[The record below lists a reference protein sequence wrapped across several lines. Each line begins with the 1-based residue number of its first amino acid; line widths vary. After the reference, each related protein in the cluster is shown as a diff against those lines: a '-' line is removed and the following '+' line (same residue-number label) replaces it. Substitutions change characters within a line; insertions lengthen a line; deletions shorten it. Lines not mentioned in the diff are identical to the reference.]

1 MSQLLAICLTGMK
14 TQVHTKTY
22 NRIVCHGSIHNHP
35 KLPKCLLPGEWV
47 YICTIEHDSATDS
60 ATKRNGDGSQMHVFL
75 ERSQTQN
82 STYMTYLYNILEE
95 ARQRDRKKLVVV
107 KGQDAHKRA

>member
-1 MSQLLAICLTGMK
+1 M
-14 TQVHTKTY
+14 
-22 NRIVCHGSIHNHP
+22 
-35 KLPKCLLPGEWV
+35 
-47 YICTIEHDSATDS
+47 EHDSATDS

-107 KGQDAHKRA
+107 KGQDAHKRAWKNFLGDGIILFLSVAC